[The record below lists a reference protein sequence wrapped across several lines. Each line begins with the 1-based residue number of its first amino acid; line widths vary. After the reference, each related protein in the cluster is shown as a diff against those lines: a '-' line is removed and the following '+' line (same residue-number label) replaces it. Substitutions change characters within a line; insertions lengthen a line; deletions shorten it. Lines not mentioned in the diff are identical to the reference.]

1 MANQDIKLQKTII
14 SNNNSNTLYNKEF
27 NKLAKSDIE
36 IDQSRILDI
45 YNTVFYNTPKTGTYS
60 HTSIVQRIHDYVH
73 APLNRSLDSKIEQ
86 LSDD

>member
-45 YNTVFYNTPKTGTYS
+45 YNTVF
-60 HTSIVQRIHDYVH
+60 IIHLKQELIHILLLYKEYMIIYI
-73 APLNRSLDSKIEQ
+73 LL
-86 LSDD
+86 